1 MWRGKSKKNKEQ
13 KERNRKRKRNLG
25 SHKIETGAEGALT
38 EGCRKRK
45 AEICSVK
52 KDGAAGDCWP
62 DDAGMK
68 DVGSR
73 KALCHV
79 KKAAGRAL
87 AGQAGRKVIG

>member
-13 KERNRKRKRNLG
+13 KERNRKRKRNVG

-52 KDGAAGDCWP
+52 KDGAVGDCWP
-62 DDAGMK
+62 TDAGTENV
-68 DVGSR
+68 DNR
-73 KALCHV
+73 KALCPV
-79 KKAAGRAL
+79 KKADGRTL
-87 AGQAGRKVIG
+87 AG